1 MARTRDRQ
9 RRNKTEQRKCQNH
22 IGVETPEQSESIKIL
37 SRVNTFFD
45 KIFTEAVRKDRQVT
59 KNTEWKWGTEQLN
72 DFETIEIC

>member
-22 IGVETPEQSESIKIL
+22 IGVETPEQSESTKIL

-59 KNTEWKWGTEQLN
+59 KNAEEKYRMEMGNGTAK
-72 DFETIEIC
+72 